1 MLISP
6 PLIYQRRKTKV
17 VHLGDLPLGGKYPIR
32 VQSMT
37 NTDTMNTKASV
48 AQIIRM
54 VEAGSEYVRLTAQG
68 IKEAEN
74 LAVIKNE
81 LLKRGYRTPLIA
93 DIHFN
98 PKAAE
103 LAACLVEK
111 VRINPGNY
119 IDRKVSAMLEY
130 SDQEYAN
137 ELERISDRLTPL
149 LKVCKEFGTVI
160 RIGTNHGSLSDRIMS
175 RYGDT
180 PEGMVQSA
188 IEFLQICHDFG
199 HFEVV
204 LSMKSSNIKVTTYA
218 NRLLAAR
225 IDSLGMN
232 YPIHLGVTEAGN
244 EDDGRVKS
252 AIGIGALLED
262 GIGDTIRVSLT
273 EDPENELLPARD
285 IVRRYNKRKPSVLT
299 HVEANPFIPYF
310 SFSRR
315 MSNPVGNIGGTQ
327 KPVVITSCMGIAG
340 FQCYYF
346 SRPLITPE
354 YIHNSPHI
362 KTLDHPAFIDEI
374 HIATKWKADDH
385 TSVPIFTASEY
396 LEASIKS
403 KRLNFVRIGAG
414 DCTDTLIN
422 KVKSDPTVVIVF
434 DGAGLDDYTDL
445 SHYTRRLFMMLE
457 EHECRQPVIIK
468 RRYIDLHPDLM
479 LINASIDF
487 GSLLVDGLGDGLW
500 LEGDPEGICK
510 FPTRT
515 SFAILQATGDRI
527 TRTDY
532 ISCPSCGRTQFNIQK
547 ALESVKAQ
555 TSQLVGVR
563 IAVMGCIVNGPGE
576 MADAHYGYVG
586 AAAGKISLYKGKDL
600 VKRNID
606 EDSAV
611 AELIGL
617 IKDSGDWQD

>member
-17 VHLGDLPLGGKYPIR
+17 VHLGDLPLGGQYPIR

-299 HVEANPFIPYF
+299 HVEANPFIP
-310 SFSRR
+310 
-315 MSNPVGNIGGTQ
+315 
-327 KPVVITSCMGIAG
+327 
-340 FQCYYF
+340 
-346 SRPLITPE
+346 
-354 YIHNSPHI
+354 
-362 KTLDHPAFIDEI
+362 
-374 HIATKWKADDH
+374 
-385 TSVPIFTASEY
+385 
-396 LEASIKS
+396 
-403 KRLNFVRIGAG
+403 
-414 DCTDTLIN
+414 
-422 KVKSDPTVVIVF
+422 
-434 DGAGLDDYTDL
+434 
-445 SHYTRRLFMMLE
+445 
-457 EHECRQPVIIK
+457 
-468 RRYIDLHPDLM
+468 
-479 LINASIDF
+479 
-487 GSLLVDGLGDGLW
+487 
-500 LEGDPEGICK
+500 
-510 FPTRT
+510 
-515 SFAILQATGDRI
+515 
-527 TRTDY
+527 
-532 ISCPSCGRTQFNIQK
+532 
-547 ALESVKAQ
+547 
-555 TSQLVGVR
+555 
-563 IAVMGCIVNGPGE
+563 
-576 MADAHYGYVG
+576 
-586 AAAGKISLYKGKDL
+586 
-600 VKRNID
+600 
-606 EDSAV
+606 
-611 AELIGL
+611 
-617 IKDSGDWQD
+617 

>member
-299 HVEANPFIPYF
+299 HVEANPFIP
-310 SFSRR
+310 
-315 MSNPVGNIGGTQ
+315 
-327 KPVVITSCMGIAG
+327 
-340 FQCYYF
+340 
-346 SRPLITPE
+346 
-354 YIHNSPHI
+354 
-362 KTLDHPAFIDEI
+362 
-374 HIATKWKADDH
+374 
-385 TSVPIFTASEY
+385 
-396 LEASIKS
+396 
-403 KRLNFVRIGAG
+403 
-414 DCTDTLIN
+414 
-422 KVKSDPTVVIVF
+422 
-434 DGAGLDDYTDL
+434 
-445 SHYTRRLFMMLE
+445 
-457 EHECRQPVIIK
+457 
-468 RRYIDLHPDLM
+468 
-479 LINASIDF
+479 
-487 GSLLVDGLGDGLW
+487 
-500 LEGDPEGICK
+500 
-510 FPTRT
+510 
-515 SFAILQATGDRI
+515 
-527 TRTDY
+527 
-532 ISCPSCGRTQFNIQK
+532 
-547 ALESVKAQ
+547 
-555 TSQLVGVR
+555 
-563 IAVMGCIVNGPGE
+563 
-576 MADAHYGYVG
+576 
-586 AAAGKISLYKGKDL
+586 
-600 VKRNID
+600 
-606 EDSAV
+606 
-611 AELIGL
+611 
-617 IKDSGDWQD
+617 